1 MNDTWQNNY
10 EAAERLQRSIL
21 AEIGDRGRA
30 PRSSVA
36 YNQSTQRLRSMY
48 SELTSSVTL
57 LRSSLSNLAPQ
68 LTTHELNRR
77 RDLLENLAM
86 KVSSARESIQE
97 GESGGINAARSQLLA
112 DLGTTSWGS
121 STPRYQGESHL
132 PQDTSRRTIP
142 NRIGVR
148 ETERSVGVE
157 TGVVRSEQDRLLA
170 EQEAGLD
177 MLGNIISRQK
187 GMSQNIFNEVTEQNN
202 LIDDIDDRVEN
213 VNQRLLDT
221 TGNIRIVDKKDRTCG
236 YWIVILIL
244 AIAIVVVLFA

>member
-1 MNDTWQNNY
+1 MH
-10 EAAERLQRSIL
+10 
-21 AEIGDRGRA
+21 
-30 PRSSVA
+30 
-36 YNQSTQRLRSMY
+36 Y
-48 SELTSSVTL
+48 S
-57 LRSSLSNLAPQ
+57 R
-68 LTTHELNRR
+68 
-77 RDLLENLAM
+77 
-86 KVSSARESIQE
+86 
-97 GESGGINAARSQLLA
+97 
-112 DLGTTSWGS
+112 
-121 STPRYQGESHL
+121 
-132 PQDTSRRTIP
+132 
-142 NRIGVR
+142 
-148 ETERSVGVE
+148 RSVGVE
-157 TGVVRSEQDRLLA
+157 TGLVRSEQDRLLA